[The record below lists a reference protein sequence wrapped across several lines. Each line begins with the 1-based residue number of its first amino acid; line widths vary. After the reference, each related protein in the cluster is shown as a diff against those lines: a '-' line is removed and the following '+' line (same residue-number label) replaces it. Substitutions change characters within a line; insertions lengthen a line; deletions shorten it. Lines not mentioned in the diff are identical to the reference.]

1 MKRRV
6 EVTLRFSLDGLVD
19 DYDDDYESNMLSI
32 ECIESAVQAGGSKH
46 FLDNWNNAC
55 GS

>member
-6 EVTLRFSLDGLVD
+6 EVTLRFSLDDSVD
-19 DYDDDYESNMLSI
+19 DYDDDYEGNMLSI
-32 ECIESAVQAGGSKH
+32 ECIESAVLAGRNKH